1 MPTQKAL
8 EYVKMPT
15 NTVFALDIAPITINK
30 LPTNLYVTGIE
41 LLDVI
46 NPFSNRALVRVIGDM
61 KNIRIGDNV
70 RIGPTA
76 NSRVIIEGVI
86 TEKNEGGLREL
97 VVAIN
102 KLIAIP
108 KVRVEALMSKNVI
121 TIRHDSPLKEAAKVF
136 AERKIRALPVVD
148 DEGRIVSLITTSEIA
163 RAYYEGN
170 LNARVEDYARK
181 DVPTIDKEADIYDA
195 MRLMTVN
202 KIGRLIVVS
211 GGKPVGIITRTDILQ
226 YLASLD

>member
-1 MPTQKAL
+1 MNSSTSL
-8 EYVKMPT
+8 T
-15 NTVFALDIAPITINK
+15 HS
-30 LPTNLYVTGIE
+30 VTG
-41 LLDVI
+41 
-46 NPFSNRALVRVIGDM
+46 LVRVIGDM

-86 TEKNEGGLREL
+86 TEKNEGLREL

-108 KVRVEALMSKNVI
+108 KVKVETLMSRNVI
-121 TIRHDSPLKEAAKVF
+121 TIKHDSPLKEAARVF
-136 AERKIRALPVVD
+136 AERKIRALPVID
-148 DEGRIVSLITTSEIA
+148 GEGKIVGLITTSEIA

-170 LNARVEDYARK
+170 LNARVEDYVRR

-226 YLASLD
+226 YLASLE

>member
-1 MPTQKAL
+1 M
-8 EYVKMPT
+8 
-15 NTVFALDIAPITINK
+15 
-30 LPTNLYVTGIE
+30 
-41 LLDVI
+41 
-46 NPFSNRALVRVIGDM
+46 
-61 KNIRIGDNV
+61 
-70 RIGPTA
+70 
-76 NSRVIIEGVI
+76 IIEGVI

-108 KVRVEALMSKNVI
+108 KVKVEALMSKNVI
-121 TIRHDSPLKEAAKVF
+121 TIRHDSSLKDAAKIF
-136 AERKIRALPVVD
+136 AERKIRALPVID
-148 DEGRIVSLITTSEIA
+148 DEGRIVGLITTSEVSK
-163 RAYYEGN
+163 AYYEGD
-170 LNARVEDYARK
+170 LNARIEDYMRR
-181 DVPTIDKEADIYDA
+181 DVPTVDKEADIYDA